1 MSTSHIQTLRAML
14 ATGGRVRVAVAY
26 WGVGSLDRLDIRIR
40 SAADNDII
48 VVCDL
53 MSGACNPAEIE
64 RLQKIL
70 GESRVLTRDQLH
82 AKVWLTDRGA
92 IVGSSNASANG
103 LGFEGDELEGSI
115 EANIFVDNAETL
127 AAISRWFENDVLGE
141 ARKITKPGFREAHR
155 RWKRRRVTRPLLSKQ
170 GSLLGAI
177 RVDPT
182 SLANRNVSVWVYEHT
197 GLSRWASRSLESEQ
211 KARRDNSIDCWEN
224 AERPPPAGAYVLDFD
239 AVEGV
244 TAQLDG
250 LYQVLS
256 DEPLRNTK
264 NGTLLL
270 CKPVKR
276 ILGLPLGDQ
285 TSWERAA
292 SAAAKSK
299 PHREEWGIE
308 DFRKRFLSSAA

>member
-1 MSTSHIQTLRAML
+1 
-14 ATGGRVRVAVAY
+14 
-26 WGVGSLDRLDIRIR
+26 
-40 SAADNDII
+40 
-48 VVCDL
+48 

-82 AKVWLTDRGA
+82 AKVWLTDRAA

-103 LGFEGDELEGSI
+103 LGFEGNELEASV
-115 EANIFVDNAETL
+115 EANVFVDNAETL
-127 AAISRWFENDVLGE
+127 AAISRWFEEDVLGE
-141 ARKITKPGFREAHR
+141 ARKITKPDFREAHR

-170 GSLLGAI
+170 ESLLEAI
-177 RVDPT
+177 RAAPT
-182 SLANRNVSVWVYEHT
+182 SLADRNITVWVYEHN
-197 GLSRWASRSLESEQ
+197 GLTRWASQALKSEQ

-239 AVEGV
+239 VEGV

-256 DEPLRNTK
+256 DEPLRHTE

-270 CKPVKR
+270 CKPVRR
-276 ILGLPLGDQ
+276 ILGLPLGNQ
-285 TSWERAA
+285 KSWERAA

-299 PHREEWGIE
+299 PHHEEWGIE
-308 DFRKRFLSSAA
+308 DFSKRFLSSAS